1 MQMSRSSD
9 EQHPVEINTER
20 KQKKQTK
27 TTKKK
32 SHQPSPQ
39 LLREAIVTYSCL
51 EGILSPGEYQQLA
64 CMIITSR
71 LSGASLF

>member
-32 SHQPSPQ
+32 KAINP
-39 LLREAIVTYSCL
+39 LLS
-51 EGILSPGEYQQLA
+51 S
-64 CMIITSR
+64 
-71 LSGASLF
+71 